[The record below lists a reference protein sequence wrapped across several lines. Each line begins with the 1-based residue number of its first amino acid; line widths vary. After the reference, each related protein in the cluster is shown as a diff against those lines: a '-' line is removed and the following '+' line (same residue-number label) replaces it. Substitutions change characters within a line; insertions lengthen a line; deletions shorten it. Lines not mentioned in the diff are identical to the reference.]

1 LIQQTRWTARG
12 SAPRPRA
19 SVEPLILRGLRW
31 LLLRLRLSRRH
42 RETLWGSGLL
52 WLCLLLWLLLLL
64 LTLEFLQKLFRSL
77 YYRLT
82 VWLLLLL
89 LIRLIGLVDLILRPG
104 ILLGKLFVRVLGFLP
119 RRNHTRR
126 HSLGL
131 GRHRCI
137 PGIGLGRGR
146 RCSYFTG
153 FAGDDYMIERVGVG
167 GRAKH
172 HVIEM

>member
-1 LIQQTRWTARG
+1 LLR
-12 SAPRPRA
+12 
-19 SVEPLILRGLRW
+19 RGLW
-31 LLLRLRLSRRH
+31 LRLSRRN

-64 LTLEFLQKLFRSL
+64 LALEFLQELFGSL

-89 LIRLIGLVDLILRPG
+89 LIRLIGLVGLILRPG
-104 ILLGKLFVRVLGFLP
+104 ILLRKLFVHVLGFLP

-126 HSLGL
+126 HALGL
-131 GRHRCI
+131 GRHRWI
-137 PGIGLGRGR
+137 PRVGLRRRRRRG
-146 RCSYFTG
+146 YFTG

-167 GRAKH
+167 G
-172 HVIEM
+172 

>member
-1 LIQQTRWTARG
+1 
-12 SAPRPRA
+12 
-19 SVEPLILRGLRW
+19 
-31 LLLRLRLSRRH
+31 LLLRLRLSRRN

-64 LTLEFLQKLFRSL
+64 LALQFLQKLFRSL
-77 YYRLT
+77 YCGLT

-89 LIRLIGLVDLILRPG
+89 FIRLVGLVALILCPG
-104 ILLGKLFVRVLGFLP
+104 ILLRKFFVHVLGFLP

-131 GRHRCI
+131 GRHRWI
-137 PGIGLGRGR
+137 PAIGLRRGGR
-146 RCSYFTG
+146 RGYVTR

-167 GRAKH
+167 R
-172 HVIEM
+172 